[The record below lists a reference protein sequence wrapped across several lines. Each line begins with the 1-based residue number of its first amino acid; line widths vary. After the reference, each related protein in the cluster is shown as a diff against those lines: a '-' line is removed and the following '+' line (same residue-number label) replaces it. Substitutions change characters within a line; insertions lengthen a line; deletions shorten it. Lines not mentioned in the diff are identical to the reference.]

1 MEQVNNCVIKNT
13 IELSM
18 LGNCFPDWGGGKGF
32 LGWEVRDLSVY
43 VYLKKNRKKE
53 KKETN
58 S

>member
-1 MEQVNNCVIKNT
+1 MEQVNNCVINNT

-43 VYLKKNRKKE
+43 VWPFYTKGH
-53 KKETN
+53 T
-58 S
+58 